1 MMDFPQWVVG
11 QTVFAPQYTP
21 QLLTPIRKQAP
32 ANLLKN
38 N

>member
-1 MMDFPQWVVG
+1 MMDFPQLVVG

-21 QLLTPIRKQAP
+21 HLLTQIHKQAP
-32 ANLLKN
+32 ANSLKN